1 MIPKLA
7 KNKNTEKYERVK
19 RMNCFYH
26 LRTIPVTNSVID
38 QLEKGKIKE
47 LQQVAISPADN
58 LFIFTYTTQNEELS
72 HPLHLDYLNNKLDA
86 RSEKI

>member
-1 MIPKLA
+1 M
-7 KNKNTEKYERVK
+7 
-19 RMNCFYH
+19 
-26 LRTIPVTNSVID
+26 
-38 QLEKGKIKE
+38 EKGRIKE